1 MAMRPA
7 SKPGDARRRPH
18 DLSAEFFPDRV
29 GGARRPTSAD
39 LLAVVHACYSGWRT
53 SVLRGRYGRLQAS
66 FPLLVGGV
74 CLASYAVAPDGI
86 TAPTGWFG
94 LSLAAWIVFGTIAW
108 LVAVALQPG
117 VTALLMVRQARS
129 AASYVLDGAP
139 GEPAVLSAIR
149 LRRVR
154 RGLLVE
160 NHTAV
165 QPGRGWGRRL
175 RAEVGPHLR
184 EVCDMH
190 GWTLLAV
197 AVNTSMAEVYCA
209 EFDGMV
215 RGERTWMNRLAGAYP
230 LERRPQPSRVGPIAP
245 RSPT

>member
-1 MAMRPA
+1 MLDQP
-7 SKPGDARRRPH
+7 
-18 DLSAEFFPDRV
+18 FPERV
-29 GGARRPTSAD
+29 GAARRPTWAD
-39 LLAVVHACYSGWRT
+39 LPAVVRACYGGWRT

-66 FPLLVGGV
+66 VPLLLGGA
-74 CLASYAVAPDGI
+74 CLASYAVAPGGI

-94 LSLAAWIVFGTIAW
+94 LSVAAW
-108 LVAVALQPG
+108 LVVGTVAWLGLVVLQPV
-117 VTALLMVRQARS
+117 VTAVLVVRRTSS

-139 GEPAVLSAIR
+139 GQPAVLSAIR

-175 RAEVGPHLR
+175 RVEIGPPLCG
-184 EVCDMH
+184 VCDGR
-190 GWTLLAV
+190 GWTLQVV
-197 AVNTSMAEVYCA
+197 AVNRVMAEVYCA

-215 RGERTWMNRLAGAYP
+215 CGARTWMNRMAGAYP
-230 LERRPQPSRVGPIAP
+230 LERRPQPSRVGPAAMRVP
-245 RSPT
+245 D

>member
-1 MAMRPA
+1 MRVKETVLDQP
-7 SKPGDARRRPH
+7 
-18 DLSAEFFPDRV
+18 FPERV
-29 GGARRPTSAD
+29 GAARRPTWAD
-39 LLAVVHACYSGWRT
+39 LPAVVRACYGGWRT
-53 SVLRGRYGRLQAS
+53 SVLRGRYGRLQAAL
-66 FPLLVGGV
+66 PLSASAIG
-74 CLASYAVAPDGI
+74 LALYAVAPAAI

-94 LSLAAWIVFGTIAW
+94 LSFAAW
-108 LVAVALQPG
+108 LVVGTVAWLGLVVFQPA
-117 VTALLMVRQARS
+117 VTAVLVVRRTSS

-175 RAEVGPHLR
+175 RAEVDPRLR
-184 EVCDMH
+184 EVCDTH
-190 GWTLLAV
+190 RWTLHVAAV
-197 AVNTSMAEVYCA
+197 TKGMAAVYCA

-215 RGERTWMNRLAGAYP
+215 CGARTWMNRVAGAYP
-230 LERRPQPSRVGPIAP
+230 LERRPQPFRVGPAATRAP
-245 RSPT
+245 D